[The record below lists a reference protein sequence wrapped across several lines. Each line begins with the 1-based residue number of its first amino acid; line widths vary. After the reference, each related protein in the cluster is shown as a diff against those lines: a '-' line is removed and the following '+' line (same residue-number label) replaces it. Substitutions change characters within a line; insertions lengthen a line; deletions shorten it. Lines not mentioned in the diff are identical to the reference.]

1 MPRRY
6 VMFEDMFGARV
17 ETIALQSLEIGS
29 NVAGSVVDA
38 WAHVL
43 NGDPKFSI
51 PGMPRRLFCVHTA
64 VTLMG
69 VACLRLNV
77 GSRVAWPGDITCWTC
92 ERSTWSL

>member
-1 MPRRY
+1 MFSDKRVFLCVFFFRSDPSIQVNPDDACDNFPY

-64 VTLMG
+64 V
-69 VACLRLNV
+69 VRC
-77 GSRVAWPGDITCWTC
+77 
-92 ERSTWSL
+92 

>member
-1 MPRRY
+1 
-6 VMFEDMFGARV
+6 MFEDMFGARV

-64 VTLMG
+64 V
-69 VACLRLNV
+69 VRCLSVQLF
-77 GSRVAWPGDITCWTC
+77 S
-92 ERSTWSL
+92 RSTQVDIFCVNRKRKKKICRKKKIMP